1 MSTDIEKKELE
12 KALKI
17 LNVKFANFSRT
28 KLLEIILTLG
38 AKIKIL
44 ENELEKLKEE

>member
-1 MSTDIEKKELE
+1 MENIEKKELE

-17 LNVKFANFSRT
+17 LNVKFANCSRT

-38 AKIKIL
+38 AKIKSL
-44 ENELEKLKEE
+44 EIEINELKSR